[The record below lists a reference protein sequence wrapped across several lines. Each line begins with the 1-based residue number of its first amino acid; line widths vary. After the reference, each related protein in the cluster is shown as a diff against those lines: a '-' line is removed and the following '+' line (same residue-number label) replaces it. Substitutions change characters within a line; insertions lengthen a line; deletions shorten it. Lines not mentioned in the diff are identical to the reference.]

1 MVNKSL
7 LMIVFF
13 SLAAFLFAQTDDP
26 VIISYRRNFVRAS
39 ISTKIELVTDA
50 SRITTVNMTPLYLDA
65 VSFVLANYQLLGN
78 DSQLMDIAAVA
89 ADKTGFYSDP
99 AAIPSLQKLFAMV
112 TEPRVRIATLKSLA
126 ELTKQARN
134 DVSFLNDWFD
144 SAITRSLE
152 KKGEDVRVK
161 LPVRD
166 RSAQSAPVPPSP
178 YYSAPRPASWTAV

>member
-13 SLAAFLFAQTDDP
+13 SLTAFLFAQTDDP

-78 DSQLMDIAAVA
+78 DSQLMDIASVA
-89 ADKTGFYSDP
+89 ADKTGFY
-99 AAIPSLQKLFAMV
+99 
-112 TEPRVRIATLKSLA
+112 
-126 ELTKQARN
+126 
-134 DVSFLNDWFD
+134 
-144 SAITRSLE
+144 
-152 KKGEDVRVK
+152 
-161 LPVRD
+161 
-166 RSAQSAPVPPSP
+166 
-178 YYSAPRPASWTAV
+178 